1 MERCV
6 YVFFPFYF
14 WFVYLVFFLSLSRP
28 CCFPCCFFS
37 SRKAEYYKGTT
48 QLVKLMKRFLVG
60 A

>member
-6 YVFFPFYF
+6 YVFFPSYF
-14 WFVYLVFFLSLSRP
+14 WFVYLFYFFFVIVSSLLFSL
-28 CCFPCCFFS
+28 FFS
-37 SRKAEYYKGTT
+37 SQKAEYYKGTT

>member
-14 WFVYLVFFLSLSRP
+14 WFVYLLFFFVIVSSLLFSLL
-28 CCFPCCFFS
+28 FFS
-37 SRKAEYYKGTT
+37 SQKAECYKGTT